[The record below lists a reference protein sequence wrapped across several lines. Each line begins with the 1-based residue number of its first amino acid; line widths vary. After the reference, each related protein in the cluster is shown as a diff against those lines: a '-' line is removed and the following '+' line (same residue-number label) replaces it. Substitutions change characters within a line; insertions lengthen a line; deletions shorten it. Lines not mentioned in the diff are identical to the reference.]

1 MKINHGYNKLTYHYF
16 SVVPLSH
23 FLNNNII
30 IITYILFFPWTII
43 AYKEKLL
50 SEPEGRAA
58 LMIVHLLEYN
68 YVLSVAVRRVSAQEA
83 ILTAGVLNAVSV

>member
-1 MKINHGYNKLTYHYF
+1 MKINRGYNKLTYHYF
-16 SVVPLSH
+16 SVAPLSH

-43 AYKEKLL
+43 AYKEKLM

-58 LMIVHLLEYN
+58 SMIDDCPPFGVELCSFGSCSEGFCTGN
-68 YVLSVAVRRVSAQEA
+68 YPDCRCS
-83 ILTAGVLNAVSV
+83 